1 LIRLGSWGRVMR
13 ADIPIYVIAALF
25 LAKFIWL

>member
-1 LIRLGSWGRVMR
+1 LGSWGRVMR
-13 ADIPIYVIAALF
+13 ADIPIYVIAVLF